1 MVIVICIM
9 QYNIGK
15 CLTGWVYI

>member
-1 MVIVICIM
+1 MITVMCIM

-15 CLTGWVYI
+15 CLTGRVYI